1 MKTRS
6 IINSFILITFL
17 VVSNWFAA
25 SGQQSTETNSSQ
37 SVKHSTPESDINPT
51 TYNLTVYN
59 PPLRYLLPKEVE
71 ETSGLAYFHGRLWT
85 INDSGGLPV
94 VYGLDTLTGEVVQR
108 ISIGNAT
115 NRDWESLAQDDE
127 YLYIGDFGNNSGNR
141 DDLIIYKVPLSGFP
155 LTGDIEVPAV
165 KISFTYEDYQGSVEK
180 KKENNFDCEAF
191 ISVDDSLYLFSKNWG
206 NQQTRLYRL
215 PKTPGNFSAKLV
227 ATFESRGLITGAD
240 IDRTTGEII
249 LTGYTNKSW
258 MPFLW
263 ILSDYTDHQFFAGNK
278 RRIDML
284 NMPATQVEA
293 IVFTHPYKGVI
304 TSEGHILFSQSAYSI
319 STQNWLE
326 TAPVSIAAI
335 SDQDLDF
342 TLNPNPAKGKKVFLE
357 FTSIAEGEY
366 RIDLLDTK
374 GNQLPQPEQY
384 FDGKKDSYIRIKLK
398 IKHLSKGTYFVR
410 VTCGVQQVEKKLTIE

>member
-1 MKTRS
+1 MITRLLAFLFVFS
-6 IINSFILITFL
+6 IFESI
-17 VVSNWFAA
+17 
-25 SGQQSTETNSSQ
+25 GQQISGCTDVRANNFNSKANTNDSSC
-37 SVKHSTPESDINPT
+37 

-85 INDSGGLPV
+85 INDSGGLSV
-94 VYGLDTLTGEVVQR
+94 IYGIDTLTGEVEQR

-141 DDLIIYKVPLSGFP
+141 DDLTIYKVPLSGFP
-155 LTGDIEVPAV
+155 LTGDIEVPAE
-165 KISFTYEDYQGSVEK
+165 KITFTYEDYQGSIEK
-180 KKENNFDCEAF
+180 KKENNFDCEAL
-191 ISVDDSLYLFSKNWG
+191 IAVDDSLYLFSKNWG
-206 NQQTRLYRL
+206 NQQTRLYIL
-215 PKTPGNFSAKLV
+215 PKSPGKFSAKLM
-227 ATFESRGLITGAD
+227 ATFDSRGLITGAD
-240 IDRTTGEII
+240 IDRTSGEII

-263 ILSDYTDHQFFAGNK
+263 ILSDYPAHQFFAGNK

-293 IVFTHPYKGVI
+293 IVFTHPYNGVI
-304 TSEGHILFSQSAYSI
+304 TSEGHVLFSQSAYSI

-326 TAPVSIAAI
+326 TVPVSVTSI
-335 SDQDLDF
+335 SNQNLDF
-342 TLNPNPAKGKKVFLE
+342 TLNPNPATGKKVFLE
-357 FTSIAEGEY
+357 FNTIAEGEY
-366 RIDLLDTK
+366 LIDLLDAK
-374 GNQLPQPEQY
+374 GNLLPQPEQY
-384 FDGKKDSYIRIKLK
+384 FDGKKDGYTRIKLK

-410 VTCGVQQVEKKLTIE
+410 VTCGVQQVQKKLTGE